1 MSGNCQFR
9 APSGVAEDGKN
20 MRIMLVEDDPEL
32 GHRLA
37 ERLDR
42 AGFAVDWVQTAAMAR
57 DWPDVGLTAAIILDL
72 GLPDGDGLDLLR
84 HWRAQG
90 ETVPVLILTA
100 RGNWRDK
107 VEGLN
112 SGADD
117 FVVKPIRF
125 EELLARLHALWRRG
139 RGEGTNAVTAGTLT
153 LDPVARLA
161 TLDGAPIDLS
171 RKEFALLHLFL
182 RRAGHIIP
190 QDEIIEQLY
199 ALEAERDRN
208 AVEALVSRLRRK
220 IGRDRVR
227 TVRGLG
233 YRLDP

>member
-1 MSGNCQFR
+1 
-9 APSGVAEDGKN
+9 
-20 MRIMLVEDDPEL
+20 MRLLLVEDDAEL
-32 GHRLA
+32 GRRLS
-37 ERLDR
+37 ERLG
-42 AGFAVDWVQTAAMAR
+42 AVGMAVDWVQTAESAR
-57 DWPDVGLTAAIILDL
+57 DWPDLAETAAVILDLDL

-84 HWRAQG
+84 HWRASG
-90 ETVPVLILTA
+90 EVVPILILTA

-117 FVVKPIRF
+117 FLVKPVRF

-139 RGEGTNAVTAGTLT
+139 RGQAPATIAAGNLA
-153 LDPVARLA
+153 LDPQARTA
-161 TLDGAPIDLS
+161 TLAGQPLDLS

-182 RRAGHIIP
+182 RRPGHVIS
-190 QDEIIEQLY
+190 QDMILEQLY

-208 AVEALVSRLRRK
+208 AVEAHVSRLRRK
-220 IGRDRVR
+220 IGRDAIR

-233 YRLDP
+233 YRLEV